1 LGINCCSP
9 EEGKVASTRSHVHGH
24 FILSDLTSVNLQGEE
39 PPPAKEAGKEEHV
52 IEVLNQT
59 WLIYH
64 IAVSFLFM
72 HMT

>member
-1 LGINCCSP
+1 M
-9 EEGKVASTRSHVHGH
+9 A
-24 FILSDLTSVNLQGEE
+24 ILSHLTSVNFQGEE

-64 IAVSFLFM
+64 ITVCFLFM
-72 HMT
+72 RVT